1 MRLFR
6 RLPGSPFVRRAFVL
20 VAVLVIAAVLTV
32 GPWYLR
38 GRQQDTGR
46 TVFGAATGH
55 PSSSQ
60 AGDPSEEVA
69 RFETFQFAIPAGWE
83 RVTEQEDGDD
93 GVLLYLRGPLV
104 ENQHLVVA
112 VQWYLMPEGTDLH
125 SLVES
130 YRNRLGV
137 AVFPL
142 EREISLCGRPAQAA
156 GLTNDEGD
164 NLLVF
169 CLNEQEAFVIV
180 MVAPVHT
187 MAQHLDLFHGVLGG
201 LQFFE

>member
-6 RLPGSPFVRRAFVL
+6 RLFGSSSVRRAFVL
-20 VAVLVIAAVLTV
+20 TAVLAIAAALTV
-32 GPWYLR
+32 GPWYWR
-38 GRQQDTGR
+38 GHQQSTGR
-46 TVFGAATGH
+46 MLSGAAAGH
-55 PSSSQ
+55 QSSSQ

-83 RVTEQEDGDD
+83 RVSEQEDGDD

-112 VQWYLMPEGTDLH
+112 VQWHLMPEVTDLH

-137 AVFPL
+137 TAFPL

-180 MVAPVHT
+180 MVAPANT